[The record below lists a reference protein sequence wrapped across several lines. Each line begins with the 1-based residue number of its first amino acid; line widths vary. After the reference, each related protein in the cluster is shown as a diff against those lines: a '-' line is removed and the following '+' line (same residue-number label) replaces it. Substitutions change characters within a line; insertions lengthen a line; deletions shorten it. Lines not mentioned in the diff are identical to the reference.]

1 MEHKGCGDLTVHAL
15 GDALSLVSGDLAA
28 FLNFDTAW
36 ELYCTGKYA
45 ELLLR
50 KRVLAGVLLRFR
62 MKQVSAMDCF
72 KQLIYF
78 DKCNNW
84 HNRNSYFAKCNG
96 WLGRNFRLLV
106 HELASV
112 LQKGLEFHERSPC
125 PLLGYSRYHANQ
137 FWPESCLRPYELT
150 SLPKCVELTWHPSLR
165 KVGILMVTKKQM
177 KRMQMQM
184 TDDRWQMV
192 RGDHR

>member
-1 MEHKGCGDLTVHAL
+1 MDHTGCDSGMKSL
-15 GDALSLVSGDLAA
+15 GEVFHYMAA

-36 ELYCTGKYA
+36 ELYCTGKDA

-50 KRVLAGVLLRFR
+50 GRVLAVVLLRFR

-72 KQLIYF
+72 KQLIYRSTAQLL
-78 DKCNNW
+78 KCNN
-84 HNRNSYFAKCNG
+84 
-96 WLGRNFRLLV
+96 WLGRNFRLLI

-125 PLLGYSRYHANQ
+125 PLLGYSRYHDNQ

-150 SLPKCVELTWHPSLR
+150 SLPPYVESTWHPSLR
-165 KVGILMVTKKQM
+165 KVGILMVTRTKYE
-177 KRMQMQM
+177 RAIFRDDEN
-184 TDDRWQMV
+184 TD
-192 RGDHR
+192 G